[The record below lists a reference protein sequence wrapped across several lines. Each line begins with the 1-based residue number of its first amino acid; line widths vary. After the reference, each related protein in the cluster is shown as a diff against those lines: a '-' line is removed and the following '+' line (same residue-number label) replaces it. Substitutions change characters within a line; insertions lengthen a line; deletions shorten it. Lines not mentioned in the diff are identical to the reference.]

1 MTPNEAMVVAGLAE
15 IALGAATGW
24 PFALAIADPDRAR
37 RLGLRSVARL
47 RQWHLDLVALGGL
60 TVLAA
65 TAVPDLPRR
74 IAVPLTLGA
83 WTNANAFGVLA
94 FRPDAQ
100 GHPAYRGAVAGSFA
114 LTTWGF
120 TALAAHACTTPPGA
134 AARIRGRGRRT

>member
-1 MTPNEAMVVAGLAE
+1 MAP
-15 IALGAATGW
+15 
-24 PFALAIADPDRAR
+24 
-37 RLGLRSVARL
+37 
-47 RQWHLDLVALGGL
+47 DLVALGGL